1 MLRVTSSGHLARD
14 KSRAEKFENLPAL
27 ILKIYKMCYYFTK
40 CVVSYLPV
48 NKQQFLYF
56 LPEPHGQLS
65 LRPILG

>member
-14 KSRAEKFENLPAL
+14 KIKAEKFGNFSAY

-48 NKQQFLYF
+48 DKQQFLYF